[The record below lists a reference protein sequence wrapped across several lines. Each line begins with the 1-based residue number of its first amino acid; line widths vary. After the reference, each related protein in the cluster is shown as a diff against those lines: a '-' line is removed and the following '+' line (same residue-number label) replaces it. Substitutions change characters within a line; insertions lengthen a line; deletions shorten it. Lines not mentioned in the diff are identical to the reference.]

1 MKIRL
6 FSWIL
11 AGSYLFCGLGICFV
25 VLEQAKII
33 SGFNFN
39 LPVTTKVTLKIGPVG
54 WLCAGLTVGILV
66 ALKDLRF
73 RSRFLNP
80 IFTLLLVAWVGY
92 IAFGVLSLLSLLAG
106 DLH

>member
-25 VLEQAKII
+25 VLELTKII

-39 LPVTTKVTLKIGPVG
+39 LPVTTRVTLKIGPVG
-54 WLCAGLTVGILV
+54 WLCWGVTVGFLV

-73 RSRFLNP
+73 RSRILNP
-80 IFTLLLVAWVGY
+80 LFTLLLMAWVGY